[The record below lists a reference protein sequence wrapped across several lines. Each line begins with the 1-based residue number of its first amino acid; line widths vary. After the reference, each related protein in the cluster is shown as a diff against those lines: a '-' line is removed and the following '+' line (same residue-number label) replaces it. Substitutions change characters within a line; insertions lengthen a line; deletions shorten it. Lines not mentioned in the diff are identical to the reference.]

1 MTAAVRRKQKAVA
14 ARRRLSLSA
23 LALPFTNGGSDR
35 GSDGDCNG
43 GSNGDGDGNDGD
55 IWLTPGKLSQR

>member
-1 MTAAVRRKQKAVA
+1 MTAAVPRKQKAVA
-14 ARRRLSLSA
+14 TRRRPSLSA
-23 LALPFTNGGSDR
+23 LALPFTNGDCNG

>member
-14 ARRRLSLSA
+14 ARRRPSLSA
-23 LALPFTNGGSDR
+23 LALPFTNGGSDG

-43 GSNGDGDGNDGD
+43 GSDGDDGGNDGD

>member
-23 LALPFTNGGSDR
+23 LALPFTNGGSDDGGD
-35 GSDGDCNG
+35 GSDDGD
-43 GSNGDGDGNDGD
+43 SNGDGDGNDGD